1 MSQQSKQNTNE
12 DLLHFI
18 LGLFLVGIFLY
29 KFNIPDKVEA
39 LKNKITSNI
48 SLIFNS
54 LISWKYLIVFI
65 ITLLIIGYSIYKI
78 TKIIPIRISDKKERR
93 NRLKARE
100 ELIINLIEEDID
112 SLNYEEINEVIVK
125 LKDNISFCSNYPKFK
140 HYFDDLNIKI
150 KEAKLKL
157 IELRDKERLHK
168 KREEKYQLKNDIEE
182 LENKKFRLKRSM
194 EENEIEILRNL
205 KIDENYVFNKD
216 NLTKKEFS
224 VLLKKNYRQT
234 NQYCVKEKRL
244 ITALVKPILNHGL
257 SHTFLVWSVIR
268 LLKTLKGIKEIK
280 VHQTVDAD
288 ITFKYNNKIF
298 ALEIE
303 TGTLLSK
310 KKQTEEKVNYLNNK
324 YPNKWMFIVSNKD
337 LIWRYRKLGFSTQRN
352 EVEKNLQILLRNSW
366 TTTPSFSGWSSA
378 FIDEDF

>member
-125 LKDNISFCSNYPKFK
+125 LKDNLYFCSNYQKFNN
-140 HYFDDLNIKI
+140 YLDDLRIKL
-150 KEAKLKL
+150 KEAKIKL
-157 IELRDKERLHK
+157 IELKDKERLHK

-182 LENKKFRLKRSM
+182 LENRKFRLKRSM
-194 EENEIEILRNL
+194 EENEIEISKNL
-205 KIDENYVFNKD
+205 KIDEHSVFKKD
-216 NLTKKEFS
+216 NLTKQEFR
-224 VLLKKNYRQT
+224 VLLKNNYRQT

-310 KKQTEEKVNYLNNK
+310 KKQTEEKVNYLNDK

-352 EVEKNLQILLRNSW
+352 EVEKNLQILLRNS
-366 TTTPSFSGWSSA
+366 
-378 FIDEDF
+378 

>member
-1 MSQQSKQNTNE
+1 MSQQSSQNTN
-12 DLLHFI
+12 DNLTNFI
-18 LGLFLVGIFLY
+18 FGILLVGIIFY
-29 KFNIPDKVEA
+29 KLNIPDKVEA
-39 LKNKITSNI
+39 LKNKITSKI

-65 ITLLIIGYSIYKI
+65 ITLLILGYLSYKI
-78 TKIIPIRISDKKERR
+78 TKIISIRISDKKERR

-100 ELIINLIEEDID
+100 ELITDLIEEDID

-125 LKDNISFCSNYPKFK
+125 LKDNIYFCSNYPKFK

-157 IELRDKERLHK
+157 IELKDKERLHN

-194 EENEIEILRNL
+194 EVNEIEISKNL
-205 KIDENYVFNKD
+205 DLDEHYVFKKD
-216 NLTKKEFS
+216 NITKQEFK
-224 VLLKKNYRQT
+224 VLLKKGYKQT
-234 NQYCVKEKRL
+234 NQYCVRERRL
-244 ITALVKPILNHGL
+244 ITVLVKPILNHGL

-268 LLKTLKGIKEIK
+268 LLKTFKGIKDIK
-280 VHQTVDAD
+280 VHLTIDAD
-288 ITFKYNNKIF
+288 ITFKYNNKTF

-310 KKQTEEKVNYLNNK
+310 KKQTEEKVNFLNEK
-324 YPNKWMFIVSNKD
+324 YPNRWMFIVSNKD
-337 LIWRYRKLGFSTQRN
+337 LIWRYRKIGFSTQRN
-352 EVEKNLQILLRNSW
+352 EVEKNLQILLRNS
-366 TTTPSFSGWSSA
+366 
-378 FIDEDF
+378 

>member
-1 MSQQSKQNTNE
+1 MPYQSKQNTNE
-12 DLLHFI
+12 DLTNFI
-18 LGLFLVGIFLY
+18 FGILLVGIILY

-39 LKNKITSNI
+39 LKNNINSNI

-65 ITLLIIGYSIYKI
+65 ITLLILTYLSYKI
-78 TKIIPIRISDKKERR
+78 TKIISIRTSDKKERR

-125 LKDNISFCSNYPKFK
+125 LKDNLYFCSNYQKFNN
-140 HYFDDLNIKI
+140 YLDDLRIKL

-157 IELRDKERLHK
+157 IELKDKERLHK
-168 KREEKYQLKNDIEE
+168 NREEKYQLKNDIEE

-194 EENEIEILRNL
+194 EENEIEISKNL
-205 KIDENYVFNKD
+205 EIDEHSVFKKD
-216 NLTKKEFS
+216 NLTKQEFR
-224 VLLKKNYRQT
+224 VLLKNNYRQT

-352 EVEKNLQILLRNSW
+352 EVEKNLQILLRNS
-366 TTTPSFSGWSSA
+366 
-378 FIDEDF
+378 